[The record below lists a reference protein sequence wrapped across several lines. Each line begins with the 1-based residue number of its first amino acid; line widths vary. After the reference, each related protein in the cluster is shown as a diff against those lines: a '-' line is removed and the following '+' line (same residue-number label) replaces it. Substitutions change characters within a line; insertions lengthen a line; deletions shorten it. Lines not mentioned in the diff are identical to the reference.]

1 LLSKYSQLWAM
12 KQNSKFFAMEGE
24 IVDKEAMI
32 LSHINE
38 IDQQLSRLTRK
49 GYVEGWTSYTELQKA
64 KSIALLALATLTDDK
79 ETK

>member
-1 LLSKYSQLWAM
+1 
-12 KQNSKFFAMEGE
+12 MEGE

-49 GYVEGWTSYTELQKA
+49 GYVEGWTTYTELQKA
-64 KSIALLALATLTDDK
+64 KSIALLALSTLKNDK
-79 ETK
+79 ET

>member
-1 LLSKYSQLWAM
+1 
-12 KQNSKFFAMEGE
+12 
-24 IVDKEAMI
+24 VDKEAMI

-64 KSIALLALATLTDDK
+64 KSIALLALATLKNDK
-79 ETK
+79 ET